1 MKKLLLATAAAA
13 ILAAPTFAQNQG
25 PTSTDPD
32 PRVNQ
37 DLKRDPQQSGG
48 GAVQAGQGGQANP
61 GTSGQGMSKKAPGTT
76 QGQGGVNTQGGRDDD
91 RDGGIAPSP
100 GHPK

>member
-1 MKKLLLATAAAA
+1 MKKLLLATAALA
-13 ILAAPTFAQNQG
+13 IFAAPTFAQMG

-48 GAVQAGQGGQANP
+48 GAVQSGQGGPPNP
-61 GTSGQGMSKKAPGTT
+61 NTTGQGTGAPPMMTAPPAT
-76 QGQGGVNTQGGRDDD
+76 QGQQGGDGRDDS